1 MSKTTVHTPEDFSS
15 YTKEM
20 KETIIKSIKEEYGDK
35 VKILPYIPKYDKELL
50 EQRLN
55 QNKDD

>member
-1 MSKTTVHTPEDFSS
+1 MSKTIVHTPEDFSS

-20 KETIIKSIKEEYGDK
+20 KKTMIKSIKEEYGDK

-55 QNKDD
+55 QNKDE